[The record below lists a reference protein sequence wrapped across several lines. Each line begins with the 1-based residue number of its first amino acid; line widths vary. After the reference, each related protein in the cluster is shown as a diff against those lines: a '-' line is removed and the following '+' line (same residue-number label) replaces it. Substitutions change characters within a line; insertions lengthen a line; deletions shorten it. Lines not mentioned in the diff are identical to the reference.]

1 MLTKQYTM
9 IKLIRNYVT
18 VLYIVGGTLTMIARS
33 TFNTVFL
40 FSKTKPLTASRPQT
54 MAMARSAMM
63 YVIVLAELC

>member
-1 MLTKQYTM
+1 M
-9 IKLIRNYVT
+9 IKVIRNYVT

-33 TFNTVFL
+33 TFNTDKVFL